1 MNFSLREWKQFRKLT
16 LLIEGRIDDAKKAAP
31 LVMALDQASVKI
43 NPQTKSYFEAW
54 VEKDPSGNQKYLV
67 WIMKRAE
74 RRMKDHF
81 YNYNPDFNEPY
92 VLGMLK
98 MFLEKGY
105 FVDDKFVSPDNI
117 TPERQREIGAN
128 IVKGLVN
135 RARENMVDD
144 FTAQLNTLR
153 DFDRLVKRKIIR
165 GKDTD
170 INSYDS
176 WSGLAYAAE
185 EAAEELDRREK
196 EKVARKSID
205 VIHKDENFFI
215 FEPLAYEASCH
226 YAQRYGET
234 GGTRW
239 CISSDDYPQYWR
251 QYQETGNK
259 FVFVFT
265 KDEKFSIQNNDWE
278 APQDLAGHTAKHG
291 TTVWD
296 ERDNPM
302 SFYEFVYSSGL
313 PPELEEKIRE
323 HYSDKYGFEVHDD
336 ALPEDQ
342 EYQEAMERLREI
354 LREDETVKAANID
367 IMAEPYEDRPGS
379 FAITYTYFSIPIPKK
394 FVGSDDNVEKTLE
407 MIESEIEDLIDN
419 NDYFEGYSQGISFE
433 IDATP
438 LTHNILVPWQI
449 SEGLFDS
456 ASNFILY
463 VEDFI
468 NSIDREYMYDFSDR
482 DLVIEDL
489 PPTIRKI
496 IYSMAVESPDSAKV
510 EIPKHENFTLMM
522 SDRSAGKEA
531 FFESE
536 NIRVVKLPDRN
547 DNNEVFGNRG
557 RVNSF
562 NGSAIARLANWISDS
577 LGQEQLEL
585 GRAPDEELAKKRK
598 SDMRRNI
605 ERDMDLRT
613 GFYYDDDDRP
623 TMRVKIQLDIDLPP
637 APGAAAFK
645 AAEVLDQN
653 WDTVKQ
659 ILLREFNKEWPSEP
673 LNEGIK
679 KRRKMR
685 IKFK

>member
-54 VEKDPSGNQKYLV
+54 TEKDPSGNQKYLV
-67 WIMKRAE
+67 WIMKQAE
-74 RRMKDHF
+74 RRMKDF
-81 YNYNPDFNEPY
+81 YYNWNPDFNEPY

-105 FVDDKFVSPDNI
+105 FVDDNFVSPDNV

-128 IVKGLVN
+128 IVRGLVN

-176 WSGLAYAAE
+176 WSGLAVAAE

-196 EKVARKSID
+196 EKAARKSID
-205 VIHKDENFFI
+205 VIHKDEDFFI
-215 FEPLAYEASCH
+215 FEPLAFEASCH

-251 QYQETGNK
+251 EYQDSGNK

-265 KDEKFSIQNNDWE
+265 NDEKFSIQNNDWE
-278 APQDLAGHTAKHG
+278 EPQDLAGHTAKHG

-296 ERDNPM
+296 ERDDPM
-302 SFYEFVYSSGL
+302 SFEEFVYSSGL

-323 HYSDKYGFEVHDD
+323 HYSDKYGFEVHDET
-336 ALPEDQ
+336 LPENQ
-342 EYQEAMERLREI
+342 EYQEAMSWLRNTLE
-354 LREDETVKAANID
+354 EDETVQAAKID
-367 IMAEPYEDRPGS
+367 IVAEPYEDQPGY
-379 FAITYTYFSIPIPKK
+379 FAIRDTTFSIAIPKK
-394 FVGSDDNVEKTLE
+394 FVGSDAGVEEALE
-407 MIESEIEDLIDN
+407 LIESEIEELLDN
-419 NDYFEGYSQGISFE
+419 NDYFDGYSEGIGFR

-438 LTHNILVPWQI
+438 TSHEILVPWQVRD
-449 SEGLFDS
+449 GLFNS
-456 ASNFILY
+456 ASDFIFY
-463 VEDFI
+463 VEELI
-468 NSIDREYMYDFSDR
+468 SSIDREYMYDVSDE

-496 IYSMAVESPDSAKV
+496 IYSMAVERPDSARV
-510 EIPKHENFTLMM
+510 EVPKHENFTLMM
-522 SDRSAGKEA
+522 SSRSAGKEA

-536 NIRVVKLPDRN
+536 RIRVVKLPDRN
-547 DNNEVFGNRG
+547 DNIVGNRG
-557 RVNSF
+557 RINNF
-562 NGSAIARLANWISDS
+562 NAAAITRLANWISDS
-577 LGQEQLEL
+577 LGAEQLEL
-585 GRAPDEELAKKRK
+585 GRTPDEELAKKRK
-598 SDMRRNI
+598 SDMRFNI
-605 ERDMDLRT
+605 KRDMDLRT
-613 GFYYDDDDRP
+613 GFFFGDDGKP
-623 TMRVKIQLDIDLPP
+623 IMRVKIQLDVDLPP

-659 ILLREFNKEWPSEP
+659 ILLREFKKEWPDEP